1 MAKLNISSLFVMA
14 LLASPSFALFFGAEP
29 RGIEDMDA
37 REFDVMFRR
46 EVQAHKDIWVQVD
59 EKLRVID
66 LPWFPFLARTFL
78 TRYRDFIIKNNKHRG
93 HTTPITTG
101 SVSPSPS
108 APAGPPSAPA
118 GGNTALVGMPVPSI
132 PAPVL
137 AAPPILPDTNG
148 AQAAVAAREYIEDL
162 ITRTY
167 EAFSGSE
174 LDARGDSDEHFF
186 AREPQLQYT
195 DELLERGFDDELFE
209 RGFDDELF
217 ERGFDDDLFERSLD
231 DDLLEARDFSDFE
244 EVNAR
249 GYEDEQHYA
258 RGYGTEDIDDV
269 FAREYLFDDLD

>member
-46 EVQAHKDIWVQVD
+46 EVQAHKDVWVQVD

-78 TRYRDFIIKNNKHRG
+78 TRYRDFIIKNNKGGHHG

-108 APAGPPSAPA
+108 TPAGPPSAPA
-118 GGNTALVGMPVPSI
+118 GGNTAPVTMPVPTI
-132 PAPVL
+132 PGTVL
-137 AAPPILPDTNG
+137 ASSPIIPDTTG
-148 AQAAVAAREYIEDL
+148 AQAAVAARDYIEDL
-162 ITRTY
+162 IARAY

-174 LDARGDSDEHFF
+174 LDARGDSDEGFF

-195 DELLERGFDDELFE
+195 DDLLERE
-209 RGFDDELF
+209 FDDELF

-231 DDLLEARDFSDFE
+231 DDLLEARDFNDFE

-249 GYEDEQHYA
+249 GYEDEQYYA

-269 FAREYLFDDLD
+269 FGREYLFDDLD